1 MSLIVK
7 IGWIAGVCAVIGL
20 IFWTG
25 AEPVLHAVQTA
36 GWAVVGVVLLRGTA
50 VAGAGVGWFALFP
63 HASRP
68 NAVACILIRFLR
80 EGANTLLPMTQ
91 IGGEVI
97 GARVLSLRGAPASLA
112 AASVIVDVLA
122 QAATQ
127 FLFALIGL
135 ATLGAM
141 GRGAVRLASAGKVLG
156 IAEGTETGLSARQL
170 FDVPVWCSLG
180 AERLGKL
187 ELPREVLRVIVLG
200 DIGSEAAA
208 YTAREVYRSEG
219 REAEVRFPT
228 SGGKDFNDQLRA
240 GMAA

>member
-1 MSLIVK
+1 LWPAPAEFCSREDNRSTDTSAWALEP
-7 IGWIAGVCAVIGL
+7 WREARPIAGTIAELYLRSRGISGPLPPSLRYHRGL
-20 IFWTG
+20 KHKATG
-25 AEPVLHAVQTA
+25 
-36 GWAVVGVVLLRGTA
+36 LLLPA
-50 VAGAGVGWFALFP
+50 MVAGISGPDRHVIAIQ
-63 HASRP
+63 RT
-68 NAVACILIRFLR
+68 FLKSD
-80 EGANTLLPMTQ
+80 GS
-91 IGGEVI
+91 GK
-97 GARVLSLRGAPASLA
+97 
-112 AASVIVDVLA
+112 A
-122 QAATQ
+122 QVSEPKMS
-127 FLFALIGL
+127 
-135 ATLGAM
+135 LGAM